1 MNSKGNKD
9 FKRKNS
15 GENQG
20 RKSTQYQLLLRRCI
34 ADEKFA
40 FIIWNSTSNTS
51 ARELSKLWSLG
62 KQDLTFIS

>member
-1 MNSKGNKD
+1 MSFIMNSKGNKD

-40 FIIWNSTSNTS
+40 FII
-51 ARELSKLWSLG
+51 
-62 KQDLTFIS
+62 